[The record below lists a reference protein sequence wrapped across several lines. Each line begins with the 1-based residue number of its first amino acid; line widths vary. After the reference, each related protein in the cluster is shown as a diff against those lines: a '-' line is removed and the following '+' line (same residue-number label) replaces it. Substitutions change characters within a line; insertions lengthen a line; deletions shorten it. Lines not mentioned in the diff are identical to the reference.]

1 MGLPQR
7 QIPMF
12 DTTTGALL
20 ASENLLTKTAGA
32 LGVAVPSVISY
43 TLLFP
48 TGR

>member
-7 QIPMF
+7 QILMF